1 MFKSTGSWHHNISYV
16 KLSNFSLSSKYTNL
30 RSVVPHRHMYEG
42 QWQVITPY
50 RYCGMYLLSVLAL
63 APACGT
69 SFLYMRCNRN
79 KIRLASW
86 VIYRMLVSSNT
97 VCHHGTCITGNA
109 LQQNYIVETMKH
121 FGNIHVL
128 CYIDGTLFYMVMTV
142 YRSKWYIGLENSVG
156 KGCNTLDYVKVM
168 GPYFADFFK
177 SMWGVLPRHF
187 HELPE
192 EYQMK
197 TI

>member
-1 MFKSTGSWHHNISYV
+1 MKKSFFPIFLVDLCAGH
-16 KLSNFSLSSKYTNL
+16 
-30 RSVVPHRHMYEG
+30 PA
-42 QWQVITPY
+42 Y

-97 VCHHGTCITGNA
+97 VCHHGTCITENA

-121 FGNIHVL
+121 SGNIHVL
-128 CYIDGTLFYMVMTV
+128 CYIDGTLFHMVITV
-142 YRSKWYIGLENSVG
+142 YRSKRYIGLENSVG
-156 KGCNTLDYVKVM
+156 KDVILWI
-168 GPYFADFFK
+168 
-177 SMWGVLPRHF
+177 MWGWWDPILQIFLSRCETFCPGICMNYPKSTKWKRSNPSQI
-187 HELPE
+187 LS
-192 EYQMK
+192 K
-197 TI
+197 LLWIC